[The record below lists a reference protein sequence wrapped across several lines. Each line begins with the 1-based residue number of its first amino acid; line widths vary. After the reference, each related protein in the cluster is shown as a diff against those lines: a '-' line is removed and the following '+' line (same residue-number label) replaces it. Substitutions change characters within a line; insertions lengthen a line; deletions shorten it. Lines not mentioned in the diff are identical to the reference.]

1 MACVCVKMCLFM
13 MCARVLTTCY
23 HIFYR
28 ATSMHAQPKK
38 SRGESFCVF
47 YDLGL
52 ITVPSGLATQESIF
66 LKERNYFIFYL
77 VCSYVH

>member
-1 MACVCVKMCLFM
+1 MACVCVKICLFM
-13 MCARVLTTCY
+13 MFARVLTTCY

-38 SRGESFCVF
+38 IVVKVFVF

-52 ITVPSGLATQESIF
+52 TTGPSGLAKQESIF
-66 LKERNYFIFYL
+66 LKEHNYFI
-77 VCSYVH
+77 S